1 MGLLADA
8 AAVLDAG
15 GIGIATIARCGRDPQ
30 AVAFARRSDCGA
42 VMFLLRRTTGDWMA
56 IVALLER
63 RNAVWEEVALVHKP
77 WWDPTEAF
85 EDDELML
92 TGGHS
97 RFGTGSI
104 GEVVLVPGQAAP
116 DTSVVSG
123 DGHPDEVE
131 VHPPWR
137 HFIYL
142 GELDRIDETVTLT
155 ARRDGVEQTDVFEPI
170 GDR

>member
-1 MGLLADA
+1 
-8 AAVLDAG
+8 
-15 GIGIATIARCGRDPQ
+15 
-30 AVAFARRSDCGA
+30 
-42 VMFLLRRTTGDWMA
+42 MFLLRRTTGDWMA
-56 IVALLER
+56 IIALLER
-63 RNAVWEEVALVHKP
+63 RNAAWDEVALVHKP

-85 EDDELML
+85 EDNELML

-104 GEVVLVPGQAAP
+104 GEVVLIPGQAAP
-116 DTSVVSG
+116 DTSVVYG
-123 DGHPDEVE
+123 DGHPVDEVE

-155 ARRDGVEQTDVFEPI
+155 ARRDRVEQTDVFEAI
-170 GDR
+170 DDR